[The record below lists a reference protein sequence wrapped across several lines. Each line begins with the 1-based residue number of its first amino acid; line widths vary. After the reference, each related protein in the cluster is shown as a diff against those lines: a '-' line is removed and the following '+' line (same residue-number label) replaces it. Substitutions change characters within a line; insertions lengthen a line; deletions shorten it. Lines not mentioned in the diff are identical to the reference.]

1 MTKAELISAVQKANK
16 DVSKRAV
23 EDIIDTTFSTL
34 GRAIKKEARFAYPS
48 FGVFTVRN
56 RKARQGRNP
65 KTGET
70 ITIKPSRTIG
80 FRPAPTLKKS
90 L

>member
-1 MTKAELISAVQKANK
+1 MTKAELISAVQKSNR

-23 EDIIDTTFSTL
+23 EDILDTTFSAL
-34 GRAIKKEARFAYPS
+34 GKAIKKDTRFAYPG

-56 RKARQGRNP
+56 RKGRQGRNP
-65 KTGET
+65 KTGAI

-80 FRPAPTLKKS
+80 FRPAPTLKRS

>member
-1 MTKAELISAVQKANK
+1 MTKSELISAVQKANK

-23 EDIIDTTFSTL
+23 EDILDTTFSTL
-34 GRAIKKEARFAYPS
+34 GRTIKKEARFAYPG

-56 RKARQGRNP
+56 RKGRQGRNP
-65 KTGET
+65 KTGEI

-80 FRPAPTLKKS
+80 FRPAPVLKRS

>member
-1 MTKAELISAVQKANK
+1 MTKVELISAVQKSNK

-34 GRAIKKEARFAYPS
+34 GRAIKKDTRFAYPG

-70 ITIKPSRTIG
+70 INIKPSKTVG
-80 FRPAPTLKKS
+80 FRPAPVLKKS

>member
-23 EDIIDTTFSTL
+23 EDVLDTTFSTL
-34 GRAIKKEARFAYPS
+34 GRAIKKDTRFAYPG
-48 FGVFTVRN
+48 FGVFTIRN
-56 RKARQGRNP
+56 RKGRQGRNP
-65 KTGET
+65 KTGAI
-70 ITIKPSRTIG
+70 ITIKPSRTVG
-80 FRPAPTLKKS
+80 FRPAPALKKS

>member
-23 EDIIDTTFSTL
+23 EDIIDMTFSTL
-34 GRAIKKEARFAYPS
+34 GRAIKKDARFAYPG

-56 RKARQGRNP
+56 RKGRQGRNP
-65 KTGET
+65 KTGEI

>member
-23 EDIIDTTFSTL
+23 EDIMDMTFSTL
-34 GRAIKKEARFAYPS
+34 GRAIKKEARFAYPG

-56 RKARQGRNP
+56 RKGRQGRNP
-65 KTGET
+65 KTGEI

-80 FRPAPTLKKS
+80 FRPAPALKKS

>member
-1 MTKAELISAVQKANK
+1 MTKAELISAVQKGNK

-23 EDIIDTTFSTL
+23 EDIIDLTFSTL
-34 GRAIKKEARFAYPS
+34 GKAIKKETRFAYPG
-48 FGVFTVRN
+48 FGVFTLRS

-65 KTGET
+65 RTGE
-70 ITIKPSRTIG
+70 IINIKPSRTVG
-80 FRPAPTLKKS
+80 FRPAPALKKN

>member
-23 EDIIDTTFSTL
+23 EDIIDMTFSTL
-34 GRAIKKEARFAYPS
+34 GRAIKKEARFAYPG

-56 RKARQGRNP
+56 RKGRQGRNP
-65 KTGET
+65 KTGEI